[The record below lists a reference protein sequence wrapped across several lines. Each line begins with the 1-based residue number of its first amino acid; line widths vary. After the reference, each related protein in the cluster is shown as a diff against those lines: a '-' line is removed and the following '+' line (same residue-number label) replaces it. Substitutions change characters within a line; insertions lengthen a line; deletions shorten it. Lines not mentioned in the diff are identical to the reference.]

1 MEEPYAVIGR
11 NPTAAAS
18 PTDQQSTIAL
28 AVVTP
33 VTGPSAATKLN
44 RARAL
49 TPYNPE
55 AWCK

>member
-28 AVVTP
+28 AVGTP